1 MTLSLHDVQRDPSA
15 DRALRELM
23 RHYTVAE
30 EKSRLVLT
38 KTAGDMKLF
47 LYDLDD
53 LHQLDF
59 VQNQQMMREIECLR
73 VRSSTID
80 QERDNWKVRAL
91 MAEAELVEATAR
103 TSNID
108 QQRAGWKVRAL
119 MAEQQ
124 LLEATAKTSNDGGC
138 HTVSDLR
145 YASLKRYLA
154 KRFHPDYSPG
164 EGIEKIIR
172 TEIFKE
178 IWNEVDRLDQGASAA
193 RFATAR
199 SSSAA

>member
-1 MTLSLHDVQRDPSA
+1 
-15 DRALRELM
+15 M

-73 VRSSTID
+73 VRSTTID
-80 QERDNWKVRAL
+80 QQRDNWKVRAL

>member
-1 MTLSLHDVQRDPSA
+1 MALSLRDVRRDPVA
-15 DRALRELM
+15 NRALEELM
-23 RHYTVAE
+23 HHYTVAE
-30 EKSRLVLT
+30 EKSHLVLT
-38 KTAGDMKLF
+38 KKAGNMKLF

-59 VQNQQMMREIECLR
+59 FHNQQMVKEIERLH
-73 VRSSTID
+73 VLSSTID
-80 QERDNWKVRAL
+80 QQRDSWKVRAL
-91 MAEAELVEATAR
+91 MAEAELLEATAK

-124 LLEATAKTSNDGGC
+124 LLEATAKTSNNGGR

-154 KRFHPDYSPG
+154 KRFHPDYAPG
-164 EGIEKIIR
+164 EGIEKIVR
-172 TEIFKE
+172 NEIFKE
-178 IWNEVDRLDQGASAA
+178 IWIEVDRLDQGVCVPETQT
-193 RFATAR
+193 RM
-199 SSSAA
+199 